1 MATANSLLYMA
12 IGTRVSSAIVA
23 DNIPIDANKGNID
36 KYVELTFSFMNT
48 PQLQAQTLQEITT
61 SYGIC
66 FGLVDNND
74 YVFLVLAAEEYP
86 RSTLRG
92 ILNELK
98 SEFYKSNPRAASD
111 LIEAQTVDS
120 RFIQEL
126 GRKYGTMTTKVA
138 EAREKLQEVEDQL
151 RVDILPAIANQED
164 IKVFPSSL

>member
-1 MATANSLLYMA
+1 
-12 IGTRVSSAIVA
+12 
-23 DNIPIDANKGNID
+23 
-36 KYVELTFSFMNT
+36 MNT